1 MMEWNTMNLQ
11 AFAVTTQTTSTS
23 TLSSEMKTYY
33 DKELLRSAQPEL
45 VHDQFGQKRPIPR
58 GSGKTIEF
66 RKFSSLAK
74 ATTPLTEGV
83 TPDGKSLTV
92 SSVTATLSQYGDF
105 VQVSDLLEMT
115 AIDPIILES
124 VHLLGSQAGVTL
136 DTVVRNE
143 INGGTNVIYQ
153 PKSAGTAVT
162 SRATLDATCTL
173 TVDTVFKAAAQLKA
187 NNAKGINGGAYVAII
202 HPHVA
207 KDLMA
212 AATGAGS
219 WMDINKYTN
228 PEAIYNGEI
237 GKIGNVRFVES
248 SEAKIW
254 SGDGCPTGLAV
265 YSVLVVGEGAYGVSD
280 LAGGGIEHIV
290 KQKGSSGT
298 ADPLNQRSTV
308 GWKATK
314 VAKRLAEEYM
324 VRIECTSSF
333 SSTASAN

>member
-1 MMEWNTMNLQ
+1 MIRSFWN
-11 AFAVTTQTTSTS
+11 
-23 TLSSEMKTYY
+23 
-33 DKELLRSAQPEL
+33 PC
-45 VHDQFGQKRPIPR
+45 IC
-58 GSGKTIEF
+58 
-66 RKFSSLAK
+66 
-74 ATTPLTEGV
+74 
-83 TPDGKSLTV
+83 
-92 SSVTATLSQYGDF
+92 
-105 VQVSDLLEMT
+105 
-115 AIDPIILES
+115 
-124 VHLLGSQAGVTL
+124 LGSQAGVTL

-333 SSTASAN
+333 SSTGIRKLNLCGERSAAPRFLFLMEEFTMAESATKTETKTMVTVKLPRINPRDPDLYVAVNGEAYLIKRGESVQVPDYIKEVIDHSDEMANLAQDYIDAVGKG